1 MKIRQ
6 IVLAS
11 RPVGIPTPDNFR
23 TEEVELNEPSADSV
37 LLKPLFISVDPYM
50 RGRMN
55 DAKSYV
61 PPFEVDKPIDG
72 GVVATVVESK
82 SSRLKAGDTV
92 VGNLPWATECV
103 EKADRLRK
111 VDIRSMPAGYYLGV
125 LGMPGLTAYVGLVE
139 IAKPLAGET
148 VVVSGAAGA
157 VGIIVGQIAKIYSCR
172 VIGIAGT
179 DEKCRM
185 LTEDLGF
192 DGAINYKTSQNL
204 KQDIAVLC
212 PKGVDIYFD
221 NVGGDI
227 SDAVIANINFHA
239 RIALC
244 GQIALYNSTSLPI
257 GPRLLPM
264 LLTRSVM
271 VKGFINGDYKP
282 IFPEAYKNLTAWVS
296 EEKIKYKQ
304 TIMYG
309 FDKLPE
315 AFLGLFSGTNEG
327 KMLVEIS

>member
-1 MKIRQ
+1 MKINQ

-11 RPVGIPTPDNFR
+11 RPAGLPAADNFR
-23 TEEVELNEPSADSV
+23 TEEVELNEPGADSV

-61 PPFEVDKPIDG
+61 PPFQIDKPIDG

-82 SSRLKAGDTV
+82 STLLKAGDTV
-92 VGNLPWATECV
+92 VGNMPWATRCV
-103 EKADRLRK
+103 ERADRLRK
-111 VDIRSMPAGYYLGV
+111 VDIQSIPAGYYLGV
-125 LGMPGLTAYVGLVE
+125 LGMPGLTAYVGLAE
-139 IAKPLAGET
+139 IAKPIAGET
-148 VVVSGAAGA
+148 VVVSGAAGT
-157 VGIIVGQIAKIYSCR
+157 VGIIVGQIAKIYGCR

-185 LTEDLGF
+185 LKDEFGF
-192 DGAINYKTSQNL
+192 DGAVNYKTSQHL
-204 KQDIAVLC
+204 KQDIALLC
-212 PKGVDIYFD
+212 PAGVDIYFD

-244 GQIALYNSTSLPI
+244 GQIALYNSTSQPV
-257 GPRLLPM
+257 GPRILPM

-271 VKGFINGDYKP
+271 VKGFINGDYKA
-282 IFPEAYKNLTAWVS
+282 IFPDAYKNLTAWIKDG
-296 EEKIKYKQ
+296 KIKYKQ
-304 TIMYG
+304 TVIHG

-315 AFLGLFSGTNEG
+315 AFLGLFSGANEG

>member
-1 MKIRQ
+1 MKINQ

-11 RPVGIPTPDNFR
+11 RPVGKPTAENFR
-23 TEEVELNEPSADSV
+23 TEEVELNEPGADSV

-61 PPFEVDKPIDG
+61 PPFQVDKPIDG

-82 SSRLKAGDTV
+82 SGLLRAGDTV
-92 VGNLPWATECV
+92 VGNLPWATQCI
-103 EKADRLRK
+103 EKADKLRK
-111 VDIRSMPAGYYLGV
+111 VDIRSIPAGYYLGV

-157 VGIIVGQIAKIYSCR
+157 VGIIVGQIAKVYGCR

-185 LTEDLGF
+185 LKDEFGF
-192 DGAINYKTSQNL
+192 DGAVNYKTSQNL
-204 KQDIAVLC
+204 KQDIGVLC

-244 GQIALYNSTSLPI
+244 GQIALYNSTSLPV

-271 VKGFINGDYKP
+271 VQGFINGDYKP
-282 IFPEAYKNLTAWVS
+282 ILPEAYKNLTAWIGDG
-296 EEKIKYKQ
+296 KIKYKQ
-304 TIMYG
+304 TIVHG

-315 AFLGLFSGTNEG
+315 AFLGLFSGANEG
-327 KMLVEIS
+327 KMLVEMG

>member
-1 MKIRQ
+1 MKIKQ

-11 RPVGIPTPDNFR
+11 RPAGLPKADNFR
-23 TEEVELNEPSADSV
+23 TEEVELNEPGTDSV

-61 PPFEVDKPIDG
+61 PPFQIDKPIDG

-82 SSRLKAGDTV
+82 STLLKAGDTV
-92 VGNLPWATECV
+92 LGNLPWATKFV
-103 EKADRLRK
+103 AKADRLRK
-111 VDIRSMPAGYYLGV
+111 VDIQSIPAGYYLGV

-157 VGIIVGQIAKIYSCR
+157 VGIIVGQIAKIYGCH

-179 DEKCRM
+179 DEKCQA
-185 LTEDLGF
+185 LKDEFGF

-204 KQDIAVLC
+204 KKDIGMLC

-227 SDAVIANINFHA
+227 SDAVIGNINFHA
-239 RIALC
+239 RVALC
-244 GQIALYNSTSLPI
+244 GQIALYNSTSLPV

-271 VKGFINGDYKP
+271 VKGFINGDYKT
-282 IFPEAYKNLTAWVS
+282 IFPEAYKNLTAWVGDG
-296 EEKIKYKQ
+296 KIKYKQ
-304 TIMYG
+304 TILHG

-315 AFLGLFSGTNEG
+315 AFLGLFSGVNEG
-327 KMLVEIS
+327 KMLVEIG

>member
-1 MKIRQ
+1 MKIKQ

-11 RPVGIPTPDNFR
+11 RPTGTPTADNFR
-23 TEEVELNEPSADSV
+23 TEEVELNEVGADMV

-61 PPFEVDKPIDG
+61 PPYQIDKPIEG
-72 GVVATVVESK
+72 GVVATVIQSK
-82 SSRLKAGDTV
+82 SSLLQAGDTV
-92 VGNLPWATECV
+92 VGNLPWATNSI
-103 EKADRLRK
+103 EKAAKLRK
-111 VDIRSMPAGYYLGV
+111 VDTTSIPEGYYLGV

-139 IAKPLAGET
+139 IAKPKTGET

-157 VGIIVGQIAKIYSCR
+157 VGIIVGQIAKIHGCR

-185 LTEDLGF
+185 LEEEFGF
-192 DGAINYKTSQNL
+192 DEAINYRTSANI
-204 KQDIAVLC
+204 KKDIAQLC
-212 PKGVDIYFD
+212 PAGVDVYFD

-244 GQIALYNSTSLPI
+244 GQIALYNSTSQPVGPRILPI
-257 GPRLLPM
+257 

-271 VKGFINGDYKP
+271 IQGFINGDYKTV
-282 IFPEAYKNLTAWVS
+282 FPEAYKNLTAWVS
-296 EEKIKYKQ
+296 EGKIKYKQ
-304 TIMYG
+304 TIVHG

-315 AFLGLFSGTNEG
+315 AFLGLFSGANEG
-327 KMLVEIS
+327 KMLVEID

>member
-1 MKIRQ
+1 MP
-6 IVLAS
+6 AA
-11 RPVGIPTPDNFR
+11 DNFR
-23 TEEVELNEPSADSV
+23 TEEVELNEPGADSV

-61 PPFEVDKPIDG
+61 PPFQIDKPIDG

-82 SSRLKAGDTV
+82 STLLKAGDTV
-92 VGNLPWATECV
+92 VGNMPWATRCV
-103 EKADRLRK
+103 ERADRLRK
-111 VDIRSMPAGYYLGV
+111 VDIQSIPAGYYLGV
-125 LGMPGLTAYVGLVE
+125 LGMPGLTAYVGLAE
-139 IAKPLAGET
+139 IAKPIAGET

-157 VGIIVGQIAKIYSCR
+157 VGIIVGQIAKIYGCR

-185 LTEDLGF
+185 LKDEFGF
-192 DGAINYKTSQNL
+192 DGAVNYKTSQHL
-204 KQDIAVLC
+204 KQDIALLC
-212 PKGVDIYFD
+212 PAGVDIYFD

-244 GQIALYNSTSLPI
+244 GQIALYNSTSQPV
-257 GPRLLPM
+257 GPRILPM

-271 VKGFINGDYKP
+271 VKGFINGDYKA
-282 IFPEAYKNLTAWVS
+282 IFPDAYKNLTAWIKDG
-296 EEKIKYKQ
+296 KIKYKQ
-304 TIMYG
+304 TVIHG

-315 AFLGLFSGTNEG
+315 AFLGLFSGANEG

>member
-1 MKIRQ
+1 
-6 IVLAS
+6 
-11 RPVGIPTPDNFR
+11 
-23 TEEVELNEPSADSV
+23 
-37 LLKPLFISVDPYM
+37 
-50 RGRMN
+50 MN

-61 PPFEVDKPIDG
+61 PPFQIDKPIDG

-82 SSRLKAGDTV
+82 STLLKAGDTV
-92 VGNLPWATECV
+92 VGNMPWATRCV
-103 EKADRLRK
+103 ERADRLRK
-111 VDIRSMPAGYYLGV
+111 VDIQSIPAGYYLGV
-125 LGMPGLTAYVGLVE
+125 LGMPGLTAYVGLAE
-139 IAKPLAGET
+139 IAKPIAGET

-157 VGIIVGQIAKIYSCR
+157 VGIIVGQIAKIYGCR

-185 LTEDLGF
+185 LKDEFGF
-192 DGAINYKTSQNL
+192 DGAVNYKTSQHL
-204 KQDIAVLC
+204 KQDIALLC
-212 PKGVDIYFD
+212 PAGVDIYFD

-244 GQIALYNSTSLPI
+244 GQIALYNSTSQPV
-257 GPRLLPM
+257 GPRILPM

-271 VKGFINGDYKP
+271 VKGFINGDYKA
-282 IFPEAYKNLTAWVS
+282 IFPDAYKNLTAWIKDG
-296 EEKIKYKQ
+296 KIKYKQ
-304 TIMYG
+304 TVIHG

-315 AFLGLFSGTNEG
+315 AFLGLFSGANEG

>member
-1 MKIRQ
+1 MKINQ

-11 RPVGIPTPDNFR
+11 RPVGTPAADNFR
-23 TEEVELNEPSADSV
+23 TEEVELNEPGADSV

-61 PPFEVDKPIDG
+61 PPFQIDKPIDG

-82 SSRLKAGDTV
+82 STLLKAGDTV
-92 VGNLPWATECV
+92 VGNMPWATRCV
-103 EKADRLRK
+103 ERADRLRK
-111 VDIRSMPAGYYLGV
+111 VDIQSIPAGYYLGV
-125 LGMPGLTAYVGLVE
+125 LGMPGLTAYVGLAE
-139 IAKPLAGET
+139 IAKPIAGET

-157 VGIIVGQIAKIYSCR
+157 VGIIVGQIAKIYGCR

-185 LTEDLGF
+185 LKDEFGF
-192 DGAINYKTSQNL
+192 DGAVNYKTSQHL
-204 KQDIAVLC
+204 KQDIALLC
-212 PKGVDIYFD
+212 PAGVDIYFD

-244 GQIALYNSTSLPI
+244 GQIALYNSTSQPV

-271 VKGFINGDYKP
+271 VKGFINGDYKA
-282 IFPEAYKNLTAWVS
+282 IFPDAYKNLTAWIKDG
-296 EEKIKYKQ
+296 KIKYKQ
-304 TIMYG
+304 TVIHG

-315 AFLGLFSGTNEG
+315 AFLGLFSGANEG

>member
-1 MKIRQ
+1 MKINQ

-11 RPVGIPTPDNFR
+11 RPAGLPAADNFR
-23 TEEVELNEPSADSV
+23 TEEVELNEPGADSV

-61 PPFEVDKPIDG
+61 PPFQIDKPIDG

-82 SSRLKAGDTV
+82 STLLKAGDTV
-92 VGNLPWATECV
+92 VGNMPWATRCV
-103 EKADRLRK
+103 ERADRLRK
-111 VDIRSMPAGYYLGV
+111 VDIQSIPAGYYLGV
-125 LGMPGLTAYVGLVE
+125 LGMPGLTAYVGLAE
-139 IAKPLAGET
+139 IAKPIAGET

-157 VGIIVGQIAKIYSCR
+157 VGIIVGQIAKIYGCR

-185 LTEDLGF
+185 LKDEFGF
-192 DGAINYKTSQNL
+192 DGAVNYKTSQHL
-204 KQDIAVLC
+204 KQDIALLC
-212 PKGVDIYFD
+212 PAGVDIYFD

-244 GQIALYNSTSLPI
+244 GQIALYNSTSQPV
-257 GPRLLPM
+257 GPRILPM

-271 VKGFINGDYKP
+271 VKGFINGDYKA
-282 IFPEAYKNLTAWVS
+282 IFPDAYKNLTAWIKDG
-296 EEKIKYKQ
+296 KIKYKQ
-304 TIMYG
+304 TVIHG

-315 AFLGLFSGTNEG
+315 AFLGLFSGANEG

>member
-1 MKIRQ
+1 MKISQ

-11 RPVGIPTPDNFR
+11 RPSGIPTVENFR
-23 TEEVELNEPSADSV
+23 TEEVELNEPAVDSV

-61 PPFEVDKPIDG
+61 PPFQVDKPIDG
-72 GVVATVVESK
+72 GIVATVVESK
-82 SSRLKAGDTV
+82 SSLYKVGDTV
-92 VGNLPWATECV
+92 VGNLPWATNCV

-111 VDIRSMPAGYYLGV
+111 VDITSIPAGYYLGV
-125 LGMPGLTAYVGLVE
+125 LGMPGLTAYVGLVA
-139 IAKPLAGET
+139 IAKPKAGET

-157 VGIIVGQIAKIYSCR
+157 VGIIVGQIAKIYGCH
-172 VIGIAGT
+172 VVGIAGT
-179 DEKCRM
+179 DEKCKM
-185 LTEDLGF
+185 LKEEFGF
-192 DGAINYKTSQNL
+192 DDAVNYKTSQNL
-204 KQDIAVLC
+204 KKDIAELC

-227 SDAVIANINFHA
+227 SDAVISNINFNA

-244 GQIALYNSTSLPI
+244 GQIALYNSTSQPI

-264 LLTRSVM
+264 LLTRSVL
-271 VKGFINGDYKP
+271 VQGFINGDYKA
-282 IFPEAYKNLTAWVS
+282 IFPEAYKNLIAWVDDG
-296 EEKIKYKQ
+296 KIKYKQ
-304 TIMYG
+304 TIIRG

-315 AFLGLFSGTNEG
+315 AFFGLFSGANEG
-327 KMLVEIS
+327 KMLVQVD

>member
-1 MKIRQ
+1 MKIKQ

-11 RPVGIPTPDNFR
+11 RPTGTPTADNVR
-23 TEEVELNEPSADSV
+23 TEEVELNEVGADMV

-61 PPFEVDKPIDG
+61 PPYQIDKPIEG
-72 GVVATVVESK
+72 GVVATVIQSK
-82 SSRLKAGDTV
+82 SSLLQAGDTV
-92 VGNLPWATECV
+92 VGNLPWATNSI
-103 EKADRLRK
+103 EKAAKLRK
-111 VDIRSMPAGYYLGV
+111 VDTTSIPEGYYLGV

-139 IAKPLAGET
+139 IAKPKTGET

-157 VGIIVGQIAKIYSCR
+157 VGIIVGQIAKIHGCR

-185 LTEDLGF
+185 LEEEFGF
-192 DGAINYKTSQNL
+192 DEAINYRTSANI
-204 KQDIAVLC
+204 KKDIAQLC
-212 PKGVDIYFD
+212 PAGVDVYFD

-244 GQIALYNSTSLPI
+244 GQIALYNSTSQPVGPRILPI
-257 GPRLLPM
+257 

-271 VKGFINGDYKP
+271 IQGFINGDYKTV
-282 IFPEAYKNLTAWVS
+282 FPEAYKNLTAWVS
-296 EEKIKYKQ
+296 EGKIKYKQ
-304 TIMYG
+304 TIVHG

-315 AFLGLFSGTNEG
+315 AFLGLFSGANEG
-327 KMLVEIS
+327 KMLVEID

>member
-1 MKIRQ
+1 MKINQ

-11 RPVGIPTPDNFR
+11 RPAGLPTADNFR
-23 TEEVELNEPSADSV
+23 IEEVELDEPVADTV

-55 DAKSYV
+55 EARSYV
-61 PPFEVDKPIDG
+61 PPFQIAQPISG
-72 GVVATVVESK
+72 GVVATVLESK
-82 SSRLKAGDTV
+82 SNQLKTGDTV
-92 VGNLPWATECV
+92 VGNLPWATKCI
-103 EKADRLRK
+103 EKAYLLRK
-111 VDIRSMPAGYYLGV
+111 VDIKSIPAGYYLGV

-139 IAKPLAGET
+139 IAKPVTGET

-157 VGIIVGQIAKIYSCR
+157 VGIIVGQVAKIHGCR
-172 VIGIAGT
+172 VIGIGGT

-185 LTEDLGF
+185 LKDEFGF
-192 DGAINYKTSQNL
+192 DGVVNYKTSQNL
-204 KQDIAVLC
+204 KQDISQLC
-212 PKGVDIYFD
+212 PAGVDIYFD

-227 SDAVIANINFHA
+227 SDAVIGNINFHA

-244 GQIALYNSTSLPI
+244 GQISLYNSTVLPV
-257 GPRLLPM
+257 GPRILPM

-271 VKGFINGDYKP
+271 VQGFINGDYKSA
-282 IFPEAYKNLTAWVS
+282 FPDAIKNLTAWINDG
-296 EEKIKYKQ
+296 KIKYKQ
-304 TIMYG
+304 TIIHG

-315 AFLGLFSGTNEG
+315 AFLGLFSGANEG